1 MGLEDGKEILFDL
14 EGMTKDEIVA
24 TILKTLGRTKLVEK
38 LENLEQLSM
47 TKNPA
52 DFGRK
57 DSL

>member
-1 MGLEDGKEILFDL
+1 MDLEDGKEILFDL

-57 DSL
+57 